1 MAATSRASR
10 VGRGNRWIRF
20 GYGGL
25 LGFFVLEGLFRRP
38 GGASRLGASAEDR
51 GTTRMI
57 IAAYAIATDLP
68 LVTRWLSVG
77 RLPSAVAPAGL
88 VVQAVGLAVRAEA
101 MRTLGGSYTRTLRIE
116 DDEAGLVQTGPYRL
130 VRHPGYLG
138 SLLTWTG
145 FALTSRSWPTVALLS
160 GLLGAAYARRMSA
173 EEELLRRDLAGYAQY
188 AQQTKR
194 LIPLVW

>member
-1 MAATSRASR
+1 MGRPSGASR
-10 VGRGNRWIRF
+10 GTWIGL

-38 GGASRLGASAEDR
+38 GDASSLGASVDDR
-51 GTTRMI
+51 GTTRLI
-57 IAAYAIATDLP
+57 IAAYAVAADLP
-68 LVTRWLSVG
+68 LVTRRVSVG
-77 RLPSAVAPAGL
+77 RLPSAFAPAGL

-101 MRTLGGSYTRTLRIE
+101 MRTLGGSYTRTLRVE
-116 DDEAGLVQTGPYRL
+116 GDQAGLVRSGPYRL

-145 FALTSRSWPTVALLS
+145 FALTSRSSPTVAVVG
-160 GLLGAAYARRMSA
+160 GLLGAAYARRIIA
-173 EEELLRRDLAGYAQY
+173 EEALLRRDLPGYAQY